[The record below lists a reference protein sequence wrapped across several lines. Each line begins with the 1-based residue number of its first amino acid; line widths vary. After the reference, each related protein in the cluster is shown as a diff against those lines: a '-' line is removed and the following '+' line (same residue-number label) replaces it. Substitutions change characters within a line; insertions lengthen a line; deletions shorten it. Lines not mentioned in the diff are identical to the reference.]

1 MKVDVR
7 ADPLVEAEFLRAHVE
22 RRLQS
27 ALGRFHPAITAV
39 TVEVEDDNGPR
50 GGVDKSCRITAF
62 LTGLDSVHVKA
73 LAADIYDVVDRAAV
87 RIERAVGRDLS
98 KARAR
103 SSETI
108 RGRVEEHA

>member
-1 MKVDVR
+1 MRVDVR
-7 ADPLVEAEFLRAHVE
+7 ANPIVEAEFLRAHVE
-22 RRLQS
+22 RRMRS
-27 ALGRFHPAITAV
+27 ALGRFHPRITGV

-50 GGVDKSCRITAF
+50 GGVDKSCRITAV

-73 LAADIYDVVDRAAV
+73 MAADIYDVVDRAAG

-108 RGRVEEHA
+108 RGKIHEHT